1 MNSSAA
7 SSPIPTWPPLLKL
20 RRFVRP
26 ALWAFLALLLYAGIG
41 FVVVPLAAKH
51 YAPQVLGDLLG
62 RVVSIEKT
70 AFNPFTLTARIY
82 GLKIMEGAEGGQ
94 SDGSAMPTLSFEQ
107 ITANFEIASLWHRAP
122 VMRELALNNPSAR
135 LVRLAEGRYNWSDVF
150 DRLAAQP
157 ETDDQ
162 PARFSVANIHAEGG
176 AIELEDRVTKASHR
190 ISSLKLGLPVVS
202 RLPVSLDIFIE
213 PDLSMLFDDQ
223 PLAAKGRLD
232 LLSDGFKA
240 KLEQISLKNFELSP
254 WLAYLPFEPSF
265 RLPSGALDLDLRVEF
280 SQHADEAATL
290 SVLGR
295 AQVNRLA
302 IQDRT
307 GKPVLAAAEL
317 EVELA
322 DIQPLSGRFH
332 FSRIRLQRPE
342 LDLVRMADGRFNVE
356 SLLPATKSAKT
367 EKASSSPLDF
377 LLSSAR
383 VRDGLIRYS
392 DHAVADGFSTRLE
405 GITLDLRDL
414 ASHRQVPAEIRLDY
428 TTAAG
433 EKISHQDRLR
443 LQPFEYDG
451 NLTVKGLQPALYGRY
466 YSEYLSGGEIRRGSA
481 DGVFRYRI
489 ASQKKNGSDELQVEA
504 GIERL
509 HLSEFVFALRG
520 RKSELLKLG
529 NLTLTDAA
537 IQPETRLAR
546 IGEIDAQGIA
556 VAATHFADGRFDFMA
571 LAGKPSPADSKASP
585 PWTFSLDKASI
596 SDSSIRVEDRSLDGQ
611 PAVMAA
617 SGIELQLSHFTT
629 AKGAEPA
636 KLSLRGHIG
645 KGGSLALKGTF
656 VPEPLRTD
664 LEVDLQN
671 FALPLVQ
678 PYLAKHV
685 QVDIRAGQLSTKAR
699 LALRQQNE
707 TLRGT
712 IAGNLAVR
720 SFSSFDQINNQDFLR
735 WGEFAVHQAKVEL
748 EPFALAIGEISV
760 DGLASRLILDEK
772 GKLNLREIQR
782 APDEQAPPEEAAA
795 EGETQ
800 SNPADNPESGTQSAA
815 ATDAPPQ
822 PLPSIKINRVSLKN
836 SNVAFSDRFIR
847 PNYNVFLGGLSG
859 NLTNLS
865 TDQDA
870 MAALDL
876 QAKIG
881 RDAPVTIKGELNPFR
896 QDKRL
901 NIEAEVKDFD
911 LPGLSGYS
919 GRYIGYGIARG
930 KLSAKL
936 NYRIEDRKLTAE
948 NSVFLDQLTFGDAVE
963 SPDATRLPV
972 QLAVS
977 LLKNSRGEININLPI
992 GGTLDDPQFSVFGL
1006 VLRAFA
1012 GLIGKALTAPFSL
1025 FGQEELSTLDFDPG
1039 SFRVSAAQEERLR
1052 ELAKTLQ
1059 ERPALKLDITGFANA
1074 QRDTEGIRR
1083 NKLANLVVAEKR
1095 RVTGKTGI
1103 RIDSIDRESEEYAE
1117 LLSEVYGQ
1125 SKIKKPRNF
1134 IGLAKSL
1141 PVEEMEK
1148 LLLESF
1154 EIKQEDIDSL
1164 ATRRGAAVQH
1174 WLADKG
1180 GISPERLFR
1189 RALTD
1194 EEAKGNGQESN
1205 GVRFSLR

>member
-1 MNSSAA
+1 
-7 SSPIPTWPPLLKL
+7 
-20 RRFVRP
+20 
-26 ALWAFLALLLYAGIG
+26 
-41 FVVVPLAAKH
+41 
-51 YAPQVLGDLLG
+51 
-62 RVVSIEKT
+62 
-70 AFNPFTLTARIY
+70 
-82 GLKIMEGAEGGQ
+82 
-94 SDGSAMPTLSFEQ
+94 
-107 ITANFEIASLWHRAP
+107 
-122 VMRELALNNPSAR
+122 MRELALNNPSAR
-135 LVRLAEGRYNWSDVF
+135 LIRLTGERYNWSDVF
-150 DRLAAQP
+150 KRLAARP

-162 PARFSVANIHAEGG
+162 PARFSIANIHAEGG
-176 AIELEDRVTKASHR
+176 SIELEDHVTKTSHR
-190 ISSLKLGLPVVS
+190 VSNLKLGIPAVS
-202 RLPVSLDIFIE
+202 RLPVTLDIFIE
-213 PDLSMLFDDQ
+213 PDLSMLFDGD

-265 RLPSGALDLDLRVEF
+265 RLPSGALDLDLRMEF
-280 SQHADEAATL
+280 SQQADEAATL
-290 SVLGR
+290 SILGR

-322 DIQPLSGRFH
+322 DIRPLSGRFH

-342 LDLVRMADGRFNVE
+342 LDLVRMADGRLNVE
-356 SLLPATKSAKT
+356 SLLPATDPAKK
-367 EKASSSPLDF
+367 EKATSAPLDF

-383 VRDGLIRYS
+383 IRDGLIRYS

-414 ASHRQVPAEIRLDY
+414 ASRKQVPAEIRLDY
-428 TTAAG
+428 TTASG

-443 LQPFEYDG
+443 LQPFEYG
-451 NLTVKGLQPALYGRY
+451 GTLTVEGLQPALYGRY

-481 DGVFRYRI
+481 NGVFHYRI
-489 ASQKKNGSDELQVEA
+489 ASQKKDGLDELQIEA

-509 HLSEFVFALRG
+509 NLSEFVFALRG

-529 NLTLTDAA
+529 NFTLTDAT
-537 IQPETRLAR
+537 IQPETRQTR
-546 IGEIDAQGIA
+546 IGGINAQGIA
-556 VAATHFADGRFDFMA
+556 LAATHFADGRFDFMA
-571 LAGKPSPADSKASP
+571 LAGKPSPAGGKASP
-585 PWTFSLDKASI
+585 PWTFSLDKASL
-596 SDSSIRVEDRSLDGQ
+596 SDSSIRIEDRSIDGQ

-617 SGIELQLSHFTT
+617 NDIELQLSNFTT

-636 KLSLRGHIG
+636 SLALRGRIG
-645 KGGSLALKGTF
+645 KDGRLALKGTF
-656 VPEPLRTD
+656 VPEPLRAD

-678 PYLAKHV
+678 PYLAKHA
-685 QVDIRAGQLSTKAR
+685 QVDIRAGQLSTRGR
-699 LALRQQNE
+699 LAFRQQNK
-707 TLRGT
+707 TLRGS
-712 IAGNLAVR
+712 IAGNLAVKG
-720 SFSSFDQINNQDFLR
+720 FSSFDQINNHDFLR
-735 WGEFAVHQAKVEL
+735 WSEFAVRQAKVEL
-748 EPFALAIGEISV
+748 EPFSLAIGEIDV
-760 DGLASRLILDEK
+760 DGLASRLILDEN

-782 APDEQAPPEEAAA
+782 APGEQAQPAEAAEA
-795 EGETQ
+795 AQANRTE
-800 SNPADNPESGTQSAA
+800 NPGSAA
-815 ATDAPPQ
+815 ESPAAADAQQ
-822 PLPSIKINRVSLKN
+822 PLPSIKINRISLNN
-836 SNVAFSDRFIR
+836 SNIAFSDRFIR
-847 PNYNVFLGGLSG
+847 PNYNAFLGGLSG
-859 NLTNLS
+859 KLTNLS
-865 TDQDA
+865 TDQEA

-901 NIEAEVKDFD
+901 NIEAEVRDFD

-948 NSVFLDQLTFGDAVE
+948 NNVFLDQLTFGDAVE
-963 SPDATRLPV
+963 SPDATSLPV
-972 QLAVS
+972 HLAVS
-977 LLKNSRGEININLPI
+977 LLKNSRGEIDISLPI

-1039 SFRVSAAQEERLR
+1039 SFRVAAAQEEKLR

-1083 NKLANLVVAEKR
+1083 NKLASMVVAEKR
-1095 RVTGKTGI
+1095 KATGKTGS

-1117 LLSEVYGQ
+1117 LLGEVYKQ
-1125 SKIKKPRNF
+1125 AKIKKPRNF
-1134 IGLAKSL
+1134 IGLAKNL

-1148 LLLESF
+1148 LLLESI
-1154 EIKQEDIDSL
+1154 EVRQEDIDSL
-1164 ATRRGAAVQH
+1164 ATRRGTSVQR
-1174 WLADKG
+1174 WLADQG

-1194 EEAKGNGQESN
+1194 EETKENGRESN